1 MRYHV
6 PLNNLFKTAAHHKGN
21 LMRSLDF
28 NTKDKS
34 LLQNCKQH
42 GVEFGGI
49 E

>member
-6 PLNNLFKTAAHHKGN
+6 PLNNLFKTLLIKGN

-28 NTKDKS
+28 YTIDKP
-34 LLQNCKQH
+34 LLQNCKQY
-42 GVEFGGI
+42 GVGFGGI